1 MIKQLL
7 NKPYPFIFNKYSVF
21 VPSIITFVFIIFL
34 APLGFASVDLYE
46 RIIIAFLIAIIIAWS
61 IFFGVNSLKKVFPNY
76 MNEENWTLGKEFI
89 LYVLILLIITLSIC
103 FVFIAVLVYQYKNVN
118 PVKIFLD
125 ILVRTAKITFGISII
140 PIAISILIEQK
151 NYQKKQFLKAK
162 KLSEK
167 LKKEITEIK
176 NEYPKMGDKVL
187 FKSDTNDLEL
197 QLNFEDII
205 FIKSDGNYIE
215 VHYSD
220 KNNTNKKLIRNRI
233 KNIESSLPSKLFFR
247 CHNRYII
254 NKNAIIKVNGNAR
267 GLSLELKN
275 CDEIINVS
283 RSRIK
288 DFESFLI
295 KR

>member
-1 MIKQLL
+1 MIKAFL
-7 NKPYPFIFNKYSVF
+7 NKPYPFIFNRYSVF
-21 VPSIITFVFIIFL
+21 IPSIITFILIIFL
-34 APLGFASVDLYE
+34 APLGFGSVDFYE
-46 RIIIAFLIAIIIAWS
+46 RVIIAFIIAFIIACS

-76 MNEENWTLGKEFI
+76 VNEENWTIGKEFI
-89 LYVLILLIITLSIC
+89 LYLFTLLVITLSIC
-103 FVFIAVLVYQYKNVN
+103 FVFIAVLVYQNENTN
-118 PVKIFLD
+118 PIKIFAD

-151 NYQKKQFLKAK
+151 NYQKEQFLKAI

-167 LKKEITEIK
+167 LKKEIKAIK
-176 NEYPKMGDKVL
+176 NEYPKAGNKVL
-187 FKSDTNDLEL
+187 FKSDTNDIEL
-197 QLNFEDII
+197 QLDFEDII

-220 KNNTNKKLIRNRI
+220 KNDVTKKLIRNRI
-233 KNIESSLPSKLFFR
+233 KNIESSLPSHLFFR

-254 NKNAIIKVNGNAR
+254 HKNYVTKVNGNAR

-283 RSRIK
+283 RSKIK
-288 DFESFLI
+288 DFESFLM
-295 KR
+295 